1 MITLKELYDM
11 YHPYGVS
18 DEQIIEAYFTK
29 NHIEDKGIELMSN
42 LTKERF
48 KFYNDKIGY
57 GKEYLLY
64 CNVILDGNPKLNE
77 KQRRTLHRHAISFT
91 FYNDLDDKHISECAE
106 IFETGNVQSCPLFF
120 VLYLIKKGVRIQDNA
135 IDMDTFS
142 DTLESVVYRRDN

>member
-1 MITLKELYDM
+1 MKTLKELYDM

-18 DEQIIEAYFTK
+18 DEEIIEAYFVK

-64 CNVILDGNPKLNE
+64 CNVILDGNPKLTE
-77 KQRRTLHRHAISFT
+77 EQRLRLHRYAISFT
-91 FYNDLDDKHISECAE
+91 FYNDLDAKAINECKE
-106 IFETGNVQSCPLFF
+106 IFKTGNVQSCPLYF
-120 VLYLIKKGVRIQDNA
+120 VLYLIKNGVWTQDCSINF
-135 IDMDTFS
+135 DSFS
-142 DTLESVVYRRDN
+142 DTLENVIFRRDN